1 MTKNHAI
8 IIWIVIRTKM
18 CMSKIHTRTIWIFI
32 RKKMC
37 MTKIYTKIYT
47 YMVIQG
53 TKVHMTKRYNGFNSN
68 GKIMKFTQVDKGQ
81 CEIMNY

>member
-1 MTKNHAI
+1 MCMTKNHAI

-37 MTKIYTKIYT
+37 MTKTNTKT
-47 YMVIQG
+47 YANMDIQS
-53 TKVHMTKRYNGFNSN
+53 TKLYMTKHTTS
-68 GKIMKFTQVDKGQ
+68 KMMKFTQND
-81 CEIMNY
+81 